1 MKYGKLFLLIIVI
14 IVGGFTACKK
24 GDAPSTDSSVNENTA
39 DTEQTDTNTEQ
50 QDTEQQDTEQQDT
63 VQENVEQETSVE
75 NNDASE
81 STSGELQS
89 IIEKI
94 YEIKSPEFMVG
105 DAPVDLNDP
114 DSVKYFTGL
123 SDSSKI
129 KEVAVSE
136 PMMGSQAYS
145 LVLVKL
151 NQQEDAETVAN
162 EMLQGIDQRKW
173 ICVEAD
179 DLKVVAQGDVVMLI
193 MVSSTFEDALTS
205 QDIVDAFQ
213 EVRQAELDILLEK

>member
-1 MKYGKLFLLIIVI
+1 MKHGKLFLLIIVI

-24 GDAPSTDSSVNENTA
+24 ENAPTTDSTVNENTA
-39 DTEQTDTNTEQ
+39 GGLEQTDTN
-50 QDTEQQDTEQQDT
+50 TEQQDT
-63 VQENVEQETSVE
+63 VQENVEQENPEVE
-75 NNDASE
+75 IFDVNNDASE

-94 YEIKSPEFMVG
+94 YEIKSTEFMVG
-105 DAPVDLNDP
+105 DVPVDLNDP

-123 SDSSKI
+123 SDVSKI

-179 DLKVVAQGDVVMLI
+179 DLKVAAQGDVVMLI